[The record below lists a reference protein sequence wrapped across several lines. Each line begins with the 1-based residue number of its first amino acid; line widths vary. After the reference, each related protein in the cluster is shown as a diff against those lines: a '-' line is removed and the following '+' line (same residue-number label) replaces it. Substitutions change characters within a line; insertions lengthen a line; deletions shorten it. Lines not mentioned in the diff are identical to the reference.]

1 MMTSKKRIRFYPPDT
16 TSTIAS
22 LGHSKVIPDLD
33 TQPSNILFN
42 EKIEDFIDELDTT
55 AIISAPSSDE
65 PTIEEIESF
74 VDHLNTI
81 PTKCTASPIINDQ
94 PIKPKHHSNP
104 RKAARYI
111 PLAAVVIF
119 VGILLVTIVIPMI
132 QGSTCFLIVLSG
144 SMAPSM
150 SPGDVIISN
159 HIDPKEV
166 HLNDVITFTYA
177 DSPKKFVT
185 HRVVNI
191 TTSEAVMI
199 QFQTKGDAN
208 KEPDGR
214 WVQSQEIVGKVTL
227 VIPYLGYVSN
237 FAKSKLGFLTII
249 IIPAIL
255 IISQGAWT
263 IHKEQKRKKPSHQLL
278 FSDSKQ

>member
-1 MMTSKKRIRFYPPDT
+1 MTRKKRIRFRHTNVEPT
-16 TSTIAS
+16 ISTV
-22 LGHSKVIPDLD
+22 GDNKFIPDL
-33 TQPSNILFN
+33 TTHIPINLSI
-42 EKIEDFIDELDTT
+42 EEIEDFIDRHDTIAT
-55 AIISAPSSDE
+55 LTT
-65 PTIEEIESF
+65 PTSLKHSIEEIESF
-74 VDHLNTI
+74 TDHLNTA
-81 PTKCTASPIINDQ
+81 PTKCTVPSIINNQ

-104 RKAARYI
+104 HKAARYI
-111 PLAAVVIF
+111 SLAAVVIF
-119 VGILLVTIVIPMI
+119 VGLLLGTVVIPAI

-150 SPGDVIISN
+150 NPGDVIISN

-177 DSPKKFVT
+177 DYPKKFVT

-191 TTSEAVMI
+191 TASEAGII

-214 WVQSQEIVGKVTL
+214 WVQSQEIIGKVTL

-237 FAKSKLGFLTII
+237 FAKSRLGFLTII
-249 IIPAIL
+249 FIPAIL

-263 IHKEQKRKKPSHQLL
+263 IHKEKKKKPSHRLF
-278 FSDSKQ
+278 FSDSKEY